1 MKISQYG
8 IFSKKR
14 KKGIKMDRE
23 ELLRQLRPISR
34 LAKER
39 DSADRQISELE
50 QKRVRALKEK
60 DKGISIPE
68 TAADAEKTFMDK
80 AVRQAEEKIK
90 KIKRW
95 VWLIAV
101 LALLSTGIY
110 AMISVVTGTSNHLD
124 SIFGKTGSGVLG
136 IMIFLPLIAAGISLF
151 CFHLIK
157 KGNMGF
163 LGNCICWIFGIG
175 CTLEAVMYA
184 AILIFFAGLPAGVLY
199 LCFGGALAAILISKR
214 KAWQERFIE
223 DYKQKAMSSS
233 EWSDAVSA
241 DCETKAKNTQR
252 RAEARERKNR
262 QVQEEVERIDRQLR
276 ELRAKYKEVDEK
288 LMACTVYPYRKLSV
302 IDRVI
307 RRLED
312 MLANTLQEALLQVEE
327 IMRKEAKDRERAL
340 REGQE
345 AAAARQRSWE
355 AAQAQA
361 AHNSR
366 MESEARRMADEAK
379 RAADELEEIRRR
391 QEG

>member
-1 MKISQYG
+1 
-8 IFSKKR
+8 
-14 KKGIKMDRE
+14 MDRE

-39 DSADRQISELE
+39 DTADRQISELE
-50 QKRVRALKEK
+50 EKRARALEEK
-60 DKGISIPE
+60 DKRISIPE

-80 AVRQAEEKIK
+80 AVRQAEK
-90 KIKRW
+90 KIKIIKIW
-95 VWLIAV
+95 VWIIAILAV
-101 LALLSTGIY
+101 LLTSIY
-110 AMISVVTGTSNHLD
+110 AAIHVA
-124 SIFGKTGSGVLG
+124 SGVGVVSGVVAEMFSGKDQSGLAVA
-136 IMIFLPLIAAGISLF
+136 IFIPLIAAGIALF

-157 KGNMGF
+157 KGNMEC
-163 LGNCICWIFGIG
+163 LGNCICWMFGIG

-184 AILIFFAGLPAGVLY
+184 AILISFAGLPAGVLY

-214 KAWQERFIE
+214 KAWQERLIE
-223 DYKQKAMSSS
+223 NYKQKAMSSS

-276 ELRAKYKEVDEK
+276 ELRAKYKELDEK
-288 LMACTVYPYRKLSV
+288 LMASTVYPYRKLSV
-302 IDRVI
+302 IDDVI
-307 RRLED
+307 DRLED
-312 MLANTLQEALLQVEE
+312 MYANTLQEALLQVEE
-327 IMRKEAKDRERAL
+327 KTRRKSAEAIKAWQEEQDR
-340 REGQE
+340 Q
-345 AAAARQRSWE
+345 AARQRAWE